1 MEKFLSESQLTDI
14 LTSDKA
20 PALTSDLDVQHMSI
34 MAESQAKYVAE
45 EVQSASAD
53 VAGFTNILVPA
64 MRKIMP
70 ALFAKE
76 LVSIQPMSAPT
87 GFVYAQRFYYKGS
100 KTTPVDVAVAKILTF
115 TGATAVAVGNTI
127 TSSAGAVGVVKYV
140 ETGKAI
146 IEVTS
151 GTFAVADKFD
161 VGATYS
167 AGANDLTISGVY
179 SAQSAFKQIL
189 KSYSGSYST
198 ADGEVLGNAMN
209 QVGFKI
215 DKITV
220 TAKTRKLKSE
230 YTVELVQDLQAQ
242 HGQNAET
249 ELLNLIEFELM
260 ADIDQELLGMVRVNA
275 VAMPD
280 VVVNS
285 VVGTT
290 EASKFQG
297 IYTQVINACEAIVH
311 DTKRGA
317 GNVVVASPKV
327 IAALSLTG
335 KLKGVAA
342 DLSNNVTSGAGVGVS
357 LVGTLDNGAKVYRN
371 AFATS
376 NEVIVAYKGASAAD
390 AGVFYCPYIPLM
402 VQKATNPDTL
412 QPIIAMMTRYGVV
425 ETPLVEEVGVNPY
438 FRVFTVD
445 FASTTLA

>member
-1 MEKFLSESQLTDI
+1 MEKFLSESQLKDI
-14 LTSDKA
+14 IETEKA
-20 PALTSDLDVQHMSI
+20 PALSSDLDIQHMEI

-64 MRKIMP
+64 MRRIMP

-76 LVSIQPMSAPT
+76 LVSVQPMSGPT

-100 KTTPVDVAVAKILTF
+100 KNKPVNVAGAKIITF
-115 TGATAVAVGNTI
+115 SGATAVAVDNTL
-127 TSSAGAVGVVKYV
+127 TSEHGAVAVVKYV
-140 ETGKAI
+140 EAGKVIAEVSAGSFAI
-146 IEVTS
+146 
-151 GTFAVADKFD
+151 GDKFD
-161 VGATYS
+161 VGASYS
-167 AGANDLTISGVY
+167 AGDDLTVTGVF

-189 KSYSGSYST
+189 KNYSGSYSAT
-198 ADGEVLGNAMN
+198 EGEVLGTAMN

-249 ELLNLIEFELM
+249 ELLNLIEFELQ

-285 VVGTT
+285 VAGTT

-327 IAALSLTG
+327 VAALSLTG
-335 KLKGVAA
+335 KLKGVAS
-342 DLSNNVTSGAGVGVS
+342 DLSNNVTVGSDVGVS
-357 LVGTLDNGAKVYRN
+357 FVGTLDNGAKVYRN

-425 ETPLVEEVGVNPY
+425 ETPLVEEAGVNPY
-438 FRVFTVD
+438 FRTFNVD
-445 FASTTLA
+445 FTSTTLA